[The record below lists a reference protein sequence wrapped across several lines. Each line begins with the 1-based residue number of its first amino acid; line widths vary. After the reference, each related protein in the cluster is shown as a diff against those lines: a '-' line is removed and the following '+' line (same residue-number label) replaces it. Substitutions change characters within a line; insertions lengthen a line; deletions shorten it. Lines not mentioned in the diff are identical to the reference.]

1 MNRRGFLKFLKSLIC
16 AIAGKS
22 LPILSALT
30 TPRVAASVAPFFGWI
45 LAPYVPLLCTPTFLD
60 IAHDDRYVGKLILSG
75 RLRGSL

>member
-1 MNRRGFLKFLKSLIC
+1 MNRRGFLKSLIC

-30 TPRVAASVAPFFGWI
+30 TPRVAASITGYLYCDYIPI
-45 LAPYVPLLCTPTFLD
+45 LCTPTFLD
-60 IAHDDRYVGKLILSG
+60 PRPIAEELILSG